1 MAGSRPWR
9 SWAPAG
15 GGLVTA
21 PRHSTNTWPARTI
34 SGSSSGPKVPPT
46 ELTWAPGA
54 SQPSRRI
61 GSRASVQQA
70 TTSAPATASSKLPTA
85 RAAGCRS
92 ARASARPGVREA
104 TRTSRKPR
112 TSGNASRWERPCTP
126 APRMASTA
134 ASGRA
139 RAPAATA
146 AAAPVRAAV
155 MRVPSRTAR
164 GVPSAGSNRATSA
177 WWEGRPRP
185 WLPGK
190 TLTSLAPRA
199 TPSRCTGMAPR
210 IPPSADATT
219 RGGTDARP
227 ALKLRRASARAASSA
242 SRSSSRVTSASLST
256 STSAILA
263 SRRRRLRAATIYG
276 MATDGR
282 PAGAG
287 SLRLLGANR
296 PFRLLWSARAVS
308 YLGDSLALVA
318 LMLHVARTTG
328 QALAV
333 AALLLAGDFAPA
345 LLGPLTG
352 TVADRLDRRR
362 VMVACEL
369 VQGVLVVVIALWLPS
384 LPLLLVLVGLRAVA
398 GQVFQPAS
406 RAAVPEV
413 VPEPDLERAN
423 AAVGVATNGSETL
436 GPLVAALLL
445 PVLEVRGVLLVDAA
459 TFAVSAALLGF
470 LPALPGAGPDQ
481 GPRVSF
487 LADARTG
494 LRYVWGERMVRAVVG
509 GYVAI
514 VACNGIDDVALVFL
528 ATDTLGGGDGAVGLL
543 LAAVGIGL
551 LAGYALLARSRRRVA
566 MPALLLAG
574 FAVSSAGNL
583 LTGLAWAVA
592 AAFAV
597 QAIRGLGIAALDVAA
612 TTLVQRIVPARLLGR
627 VFGTLYGGI
636 GVAAAFAY
644 LLGGLLLDRTTP
656 RVAFVAAGTAGLLAT
671 GATALA
677 LRRARPPATF

>member
-1 MAGSRPWR
+1 MS
-9 SWAPAG
+9 
-15 GGLVTA
+15 
-21 PRHSTNTWPARTI
+21 
-34 SGSSSGPKVPPT
+34 
-46 ELTWAPGA
+46 
-54 SQPSRRI
+54 
-61 GSRASVQQA
+61 
-70 TTSAPATASSKLPTA
+70 
-85 RAAGCRS
+85 
-92 ARASARPGVREA
+92 
-104 TRTSRKPR
+104 
-112 TSGNASRWERPCTP
+112 
-126 APRMASTA
+126 
-134 ASGRA
+134 
-139 RAPAATA
+139 
-146 AAAPVRAAV
+146 
-155 MRVPSRTAR
+155 
-164 GVPSAGSNRATSA
+164 
-177 WWEGRPRP
+177 
-185 WLPGK
+185 
-190 TLTSLAPRA
+190 
-199 TPSRCTGMAPR
+199 
-210 IPPSADATT
+210 
-219 RGGTDARP
+219 
-227 ALKLRRASARAASSA
+227 
-242 SRSSSRVTSASLST
+242 
-256 STSAILA
+256 
-263 SRRRRLRAATIYG
+263 
-276 MATDGR
+276 
-282 PAGAG
+282 
-287 SLRLLGANR
+287 
-296 PFRLLWSARAVS
+296 F
-308 YLGDSLALVA
+308 LGDSLGLVA
-318 LMLHVARTTG
+318 LMLHVAATTG

-345 LLGPLTG
+345 LLGPLAG

-369 VQGVLVVVIALWLPS
+369 VQGVLVVVTALWLPS

-423 AAVGVATNGSETL
+423 AAVGVATNGGETL

-459 TFAVSAALLGF
+459 TFAVSAVLLGL
-470 LPALPGAGPDQ
+470 LPAVAGGGPDQ
-481 GPRVSF
+481 GRRASF
-487 LADARTG
+487 LADTRTG
-494 LRYVWGERMVRAVVG
+494 LRYVWGERTVRAVVF

-551 LAGYALLARSRRRVA
+551 LAGYALLARTRGRVA

-612 TTLVQRIVPARLLGR
+612 TTLVQRIVPAHLLGR

-671 GATALA
+671 AATALA